1 MTKIHSQDAMPK
13 TAANKKIRN
22 KITEREME
30 MLVEYLLTKFGQ
42 KDWEGVLNVVKDL
55 RKINA
60 IKLFRVSMCQCGWL
74 YKIAEKCKNP
84 IHIIKQSCDMRRINA
99 NKKLRH
105 KEPAP

>member
-1 MTKIHSQDAMPK
+1 MNKIHSQDAMPK
-13 TAANKKIRN
+13 TAANKRIRN

-84 IHIIKQSCDMRRINA
+84 IHIQSCNLRRINV